1 MEMFLLNAKEK
12 VQKKELPMEKNQV
25 VGYLSSQVISNL
37 ALYIFQGSSTSVLH
51 EENSECKVYTRG
63 LPHKPEMVVRD
74 ERYGVCP

>member
-1 MEMFLLNAKEK
+1 MDMFLLNAKEK
-12 VQKKELPMEKNQV
+12 VQKKELPMQKNQV

-37 ALYIFQGSSTSVLH
+37 ALSIFQGSSTSVLD

-63 LPHKPEMVVRD
+63 LPDKPEMVVRD